1 MPNAFLP
8 NSNAANMGARSQQW
22 EDNYNKVW
30 EFVTANHRGPSRHHI
45 EEHRMLN
52 WMKFNRRKLNA
63 NVMDDAQNERFLR
76 LQDLIHSFHRVN
88 QYE

>member
-1 MPNAFLP
+1 MRKLNLQH
-8 NSNAANMGARSQQW
+8 SVDVGLRSQQW

-30 EFVTANHRGPSRHHI
+30 AFVTENHRGPSRHHI

-63 NVMDDAQNERFLR
+63 NAMDSVRKERFLC
-76 LQDLIHSFHRVN
+76 LQELIRSFHRVN

>member
-1 MPNAFLP
+1 MT
-8 NSNAANMGARSQQW
+8 
-22 EDNYNKVW
+22 E
-30 EFVTANHRGPSRHHI
+30 NHRGPSRHHI

-63 NVMDDAQNERFLR
+63 NTMDNVRKERFLR
-76 LQDLIHSFHRVN
+76 LLELVHSFHRVN

>member
-1 MPNAFLP
+1 
-8 NSNAANMGARSQQW
+8 
-22 EDNYNKVW
+22 
-30 EFVTANHRGPSRHHI
+30 
-45 EEHRMLN
+45 MLN

-63 NVMDDAQNERFLR
+63 NAMGDAQKERFLR